1 MSSVSIGK
9 GRWSEAGKAAG
20 EACDTGGRCRA
31 LVSNCGR
38 TGLGPCS
45 VSVSCGS
52 AHWSSMGC
60 GEWCLE

>member
-9 GRWSEAGKAAG
+9 GRWSEEGGAADG
-20 EACDTGGRCRA
+20 ARDTEGCCK
-31 LVSNCGR
+31 VSVSSCGR
-38 TGLGPCS
+38 TGLGPGS

-60 GEWCLE
+60 GE